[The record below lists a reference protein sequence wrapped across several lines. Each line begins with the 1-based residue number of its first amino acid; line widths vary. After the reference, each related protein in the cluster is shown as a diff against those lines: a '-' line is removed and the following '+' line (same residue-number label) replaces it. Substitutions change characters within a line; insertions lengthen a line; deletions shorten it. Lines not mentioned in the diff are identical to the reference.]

1 MRFSTAPLIDG
12 ILVLNRTFLREC
24 GRAARYLVVILIAF
38 ATLADTPVAAQA
50 LRIYH
55 IDVEQADATLF
66 VAPNG
71 HKDLRTT
78 MIYTHVLGKGL
89 TVRSPLD

>member
-1 MRFSTAPLIDG
+1 MRLSRAS
-12 ILVLNRTFLREC
+12 LVL
-24 GRAARYLVVILIAF
+24 LIVF
-38 ATLADTPVAAQA
+38 ATLTPTTVAAQD